1 MGIETQY
8 KKLLL
13 EQRLK
18 TIIDLKDKL
27 KGFEPLADRK
37 DEELAEVK
45 VDNGILDAEV
55 EDRTERADELTAKLK
70 RLEEA
75 LS

>member
-45 VDNGILDAEV
+45 VDNGILGAEV
-55 EDRTERADELTAKLK
+55 EDRTERADELTTKLK

-75 LS
+75 RS